1 MRRAC
6 KPRGPIGYL
15 LESVHLQ
22 GAAMDKNFVVQQ
34 WNQPA
39 IEILNVPYQHLANL
53 IRQMCTR
60 NRTRC
65 EEGCRKET
73 VELHEIDR
81 AATKAETKKM
91 DEQETATLNILRTG
105 SAWTKTASSWAGKS
119 DDKRCDLC
127 GDEEDSPDHM

>member
-6 KPRGPIGYL
+6 KPKGPIGYL

-39 IEILNVPYQHLANL
+39 IEILNVPYQHSANL

-81 AATKAETKKM
+81 AATKAETKKTRRARNGHPKYLEDRFGL
-91 DEQETATLNILRTG
+91 DEDRILLGRKVG
-105 SAWTKTASSWAGKS
+105 
-119 DDKRCDLC
+119 R
-127 GDEEDSPDHM
+127 